1 MMEQLIAGAREL
13 GIALTAEQL
22 ARFELYYE
30 HLVAWNSRV
39 NLTAITDYHE
49 VQVKHFLDS
58 LTCLL
63 ALGEVKPGERLI
75 DVGSGA
81 GFPGLVLAIACPEL
95 EVTLLEA
102 TGKKA
107 AFLKDVVSRLGLSE
121 VRIVNARAEEAGR
134 DPAHREAYD
143 WAVARAVAALPEL
156 VEYLLPLCRVGGGCV
171 AQKGSDIVGEI
182 AMSAT
187 AIDILGGRLK
197 RTILVQLPGL
207 GELRTLVVIS
217 KVAPTP
223 SAYPRRPGVPHKRPI
238 R

>member
-1 MMEQLIAGAREL
+1 MEQLIAGAREL
-13 GIALTAEQL
+13 GLALTAEQL

-30 HLVAWNSRV
+30 RLVAWNSRV

-107 AFLKDVVSRLGLSE
+107 AFLKDVVSRLGLSK

-134 DPAHREAYD
+134 DPVHREAYD

-156 VEYLLPLCRVGGGCV
+156 VEYLLPLCHVGGGCV
-171 AQKGSDIVGEI
+171 AQKGSDIAGEI

-187 AIDILGGRLK
+187 AIDVLGGHLE
-197 RTILVQLPGL
+197 RTIPVQLPGL